1 MPGTPE
7 RTTTVKE
14 WLTSLIGGAPF
25 GILAFDLQ
33 GVCTLANVAAGDAF
47 DTAPD
52 RLVDRLSIEII
63 AEWPEL
69 ESAMLNSV
77 LPAAEEGGRFDY
89 DCERVVRGERSY
101 NVRGRTIVDGMLMTI
116 DDITAEVRMRREQDL
131 LVEHLEATNR
141 ELAEFAYICA
151 HDMKS
156 PVDSLVGLVDDMAS
170 FDNMPPEISPA
181 FAIVQRSVKALDKN
195 VRSVNKILEVKKTIG
210 AGSGAGDLRSAID
223 DVLTVLQ
230 PCLAEVEAAVS
241 VDVVGDTSVCLST
254 PHLRTVV
261 QNLVENAIKYR
272 APDRPLRVT
281 IRSIDEGGGL
291 LLEVSDN
298 GRGFDSERFQ
308 SKVFGLF
315 NRLHQDVEGSGI
327 GLYLVS
333 SIVRSIGG
341 TVSARSYENVGS
353 TFTVRAPHAR

>member
-116 DDITAEVRMRREQDL
+116 DDITAEVRMRRDQDL

-210 AGSGAGDLRSAID
+210 AGSGAGDL
-223 DVLTVLQ
+223 Q
-230 PCLAEVEAAVS
+230 AA
-241 VDVVGDTSVCLST
+241 DRRRLD
-254 PHLRTVV
+254 
-261 QNLVENAIKYR
+261 R
-272 APDRPLRVT
+272 APTVSRR
-281 IRSIDEGGGL
+281 GGG
-291 LLEVSDN
+291 S
-298 GRGFDSERFQ
+298 
-308 SKVFGLF
+308 
-315 NRLHQDVEGSGI
+315 RLRRSSSATPPCACRRPTCEPWSRISWRTPSSTGSRIDRCGSRSVRSTRAV
-327 GLYLVS
+327 VS
-333 SIVRSIGG
+333 SSR
-341 TVSARSYENVGS
+341 
-353 TFTVRAPHAR
+353 